1 MNRHTLDTGKVD
13 PKDLHELVT
22 EIRNGL
28 HELGVAV
35 EHHAHVHEHL
45 DKVSAQLQ
53 HPEPDH
59 HAIGDALH
67 AVRVALDNSGAT
79 LMAGRIAAMLRPYVP
94 GA

>member
-1 MNRHTLDTGKVD
+1 MTRHTFDSEKAN
-13 PKDLHELVT
+13 PQDLHELIAD
-22 EIRNGL
+22 IRGGL
-28 HELGVAV
+28 HDLGVAV

-45 DKVSAQLQ
+45 DKVTAQLQ

-59 HAIGDALH
+59 HEIGDALH
-67 AVRVALDNSGAT
+67 KIRVALDDSGAT